1 MSEHGEKEEER
12 AREEERRRGS
22 GVACRDSSR
31 GSSRRFSGRKQEVA
45 SGRSRVPP
53 RTCSQCPSEEDKSSL
68 QKAPWLW
75 GVFLG
80 NAKQN
85 PYFMI

>member
-12 AREEERRRGS
+12 AREEERMRGS

-45 SGRSRVPP
+45 SVGVSWSSTHLLPV
-53 RTCSQCPSEEDKSSL
+53 THEEDKSSL

-75 GVFLG
+75 GVFQG
-80 NAKQN
+80 KTK
-85 PYFMI
+85 